1 MDEAPRR
8 SARETITQLVVIA
21 ILLALIVASVIYL
34 RQYVD
39 SRDASNPSSPHVST
53 KATFSFTCCTGFDAA
68 AIYHPGEDV
77 RLAWTPVRATSG
89 SNRQATI
96 TLSAMLSRSF
106 PSPSAIK
113 SGVKNDKPVN
123 VGPFIAETSQRVS
136 NHTGATPVIMI
147 RIPNDARTGYYD
159 LVTSSVEEG
168 AAVTGASIF
177 EIRR

>member
-1 MDEAPRR
+1 MDEAPKR

-34 RQYVD
+34 RQYID
-39 SRDASNPSSPHVST
+39 SRNASSPTPPVST
-53 KATFSFTCCTGFDAA
+53 KATFSFTCCTAFNAA

-89 SNRQATI
+89 SSHQETI

-113 SGVKNDKPVN
+113 SGVKDDKPVN

-136 NHTGATPVIMI
+136 NHAGATPVITI

-159 LVTSSVEEG
+159 LVTSSVEKG
-168 AAVTGASIF
+168 TALTGASIF
-177 EIRR
+177 KIRR